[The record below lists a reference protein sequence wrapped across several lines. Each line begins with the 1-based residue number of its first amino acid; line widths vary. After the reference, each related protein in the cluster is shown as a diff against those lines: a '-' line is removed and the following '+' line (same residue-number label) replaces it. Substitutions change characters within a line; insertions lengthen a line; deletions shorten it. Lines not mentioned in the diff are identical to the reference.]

1 MRRLLLGILAGA
13 IALVAATPSFAQ
25 NNANQN
31 QASLRLVIVDDTG
44 AGIPMADIT
53 ITPKA
58 AGAKPVT
65 YKSDDKGLAI
75 SPGLTPGD
83 VVVHVE
89 FPGFIPFE
97 APLNLKRGAQ
107 NQVVTLH
114 ATQVQVAYSR
124 NPVGKRLEIE
134 LPFHGDRAGFD
145 GVINRHRATHG
156 QSGGARF

>member
-89 FPGFIPFE
+89 FPGFIPGE
-97 APLNLKRGAQ
+97 MARW
-107 NQVVTLH
+107 
-114 ATQVQVAYSR
+114 SR
-124 NPVGKRLEIE
+124 CTSKASRPKCR
-134 LPFHGDRAGFD
+134 
-145 GVINRHRATHG
+145 
-156 QSGGARF
+156 